1 MSRDRAQRLRPR
13 GCAHLLN
20 CTVSSFLST
29 CLPAHATTRKHHGQ
43 ARREDPDRN
52 GHTKRLRA
60 SVDPRKPSKSPPQGS
75 RRQTRG
81 RCPPA
86 RRLLRPA
93 RLLGG
98 RVVRI
103 LGTDQQLC
111 APHLRRPR
119 PRRRLLR
126 VVDVQQ
132 VCDGFEISVTLRLA
146 HSLTRSLALR
156 AALCSFASDADVF
169 LDSPRS
175 DADSAKLYKFE

>member
-1 MSRDRAQRLRPR
+1 MRR
-13 GCAHLLN
+13 
-20 CTVSSFLST
+20 SSHFAKLIVFLST

-43 ARREDPDRN
+43 ARREGPDRN

-60 SVDPRKPSKSPPQGS
+60 SVDPRKPSMSSMSSKSPPQGS

-81 RCPPA
+81 RRPPA
-86 RRLLRPA
+86 RRLLGPA
-93 RLLGG
+93 RLLGE

-103 LGTDQQLC
+103 LWTDQQLC

-132 VCDGFEISVTLRLA
+132 VCDGFEFSVTLRLA